1 MLGYV
6 FVCVC
11 GVGSG
16 GVGKKGEATDSVLE
30 PSRLEVK
37 IPLRQRVFVLQYV
50 ANHLTI

>member
-6 FVCVC
+6 FVCVF
-11 GVGSG
+11 GVGGG

>member
-6 FVCVC
+6 FVCVR
-11 GVGSG
+11 G
-16 GVGKKGEATDSVLE
+16 GGGGRVGKKGEATDSVLE